1 MSVKRRSLVAV
12 ALAATILAA
21 GCSTLSVRIPDD
33 LYVSMGDYVEGVNTE
48 GIIQVHTRAWT
59 PFFVLYDASK
69 IREGLYKQ
77 LLAKAD
83 DMVGVDGI
91 TNVTFY
97 SKPSPWSVLMPFTVG
112 IGIWIDYY
120 AEGVV
125 ITLDRR

>member
-1 MSVKRRSLVAV
+1 MRIPRIAV
-12 ALAATILAA
+12 ALLALAA
-21 GCSTLSVRIPDD
+21 LGALSGCSTLSVRVPDGM
-33 LYVSMGDYVEGVNTE
+33 YVSMGDYVEGVKTE

-83 DMVGVDGI
+83 GMVGVDGI

-97 SKPSPWSVLMPFTVG
+97 SKPSPWSVLLPFTFGVG
-112 IGIWIDYY
+112 IWVDYY

-125 ITLDRR
+125 ITLKR